1 MFDLISYVVL
11 ASVVIWGIV
20 SLIKHFV
27 PDYYARMEDRYNTSL
42 HKRLAAIEG
51 HLGIATEVNTI
62 IKHLEKELEK

>member
-42 HKRLAAIEG
+42 HKRLAAIED

-62 IKHLEKELEK
+62 IKHLENELEK